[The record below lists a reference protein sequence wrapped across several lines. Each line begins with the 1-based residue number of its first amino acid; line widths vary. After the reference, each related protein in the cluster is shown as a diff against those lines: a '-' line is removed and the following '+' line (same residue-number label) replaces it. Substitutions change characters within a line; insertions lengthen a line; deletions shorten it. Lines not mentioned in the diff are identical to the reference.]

1 MNYVE
6 YGNENSDVIILLH
19 GGGLS
24 WWNYK
29 EVAERLQT
37 DYHVVLPILD
47 GHAGCDKQFTTIENN
62 ALDIIEFV
70 NSKLGG
76 SVLMMGGLSLGGQ
89 ILLEIL
95 SQRKDICKYAIV
107 ESVLVI
113 PSKFT
118 YSMIKPAFGSCYG
131 LIKYKWFSKLQFKSL
146 RIKSNLFDE
155 YYKDK
160 SLYFNN
166 YCKIISC
173 LRKYFNFKDKKF
185 FILQCF
191 IFYIVI
197 IQDIT
202 YNI

>member
-6 YGNENSDVIILLH
+6 YGKENSDVIILLH

-76 SVLMMGGLSLGGQ
+76 SVL
-89 ILLEIL
+89 
-95 SQRKDICKYAIV
+95 
-107 ESVLVI
+107 
-113 PSKFT
+113 
-118 YSMIKPAFGSCYG
+118 
-131 LIKYKWFSKLQFKSL
+131 IKYVILVLRLSMEYAYKERAIPLLNWDLIEYPKELGIKKVVSLSKDQEQALIQ
-146 RIKSNLFDE
+146 RI
-155 YYKDK
+155 Y
-160 SLYFNN
+160 
-166 YCKIISC
+166 
-173 LRKYFNFKDKKF
+173 DKKKGESYLY
-185 FILQCF
+185 IGPPKTKTSARTIPVPSLLMN
-191 IFYIVI
+191 IIKKFYTEN
-197 IQDIT
+197 QNHYFLT
-202 YNI
+202 G